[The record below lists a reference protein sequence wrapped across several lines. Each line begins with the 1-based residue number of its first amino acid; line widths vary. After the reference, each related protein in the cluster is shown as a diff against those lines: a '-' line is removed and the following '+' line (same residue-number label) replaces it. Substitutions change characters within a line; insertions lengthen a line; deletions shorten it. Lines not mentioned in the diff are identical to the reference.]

1 MNSQRCELASAS
13 SKESEAV
20 PSVSGVSEVAAC
32 PQSSIADDPA
42 LPSPMPLPPP
52 VSNSSCLFPQC
63 QPLCASSSTVL
74 L

>member
-1 MNSQRCELASAS
+1 MT
-13 SKESEAV
+13 
-20 PSVSGVSEVAAC
+20 GVSEGAVY
-32 PQSSIADDPA
+32 PQSSIADDPSA

-63 QPLCASSSTVL
+63 QPLCASCCTVL